1 MISRFDN
8 DTALL
13 IVDAQLGINVLNYW
27 GGAKGHRNNPH
38 AEDRIAELLSAWRK
52 HQMPVFYTVHDS
64 RESKSPLKLNLETG
78 QIFPELLPIDGEVI
92 VRKDVNSGFIGTN
105 LEIQLRRSGISR
117 LVVAGF
123 FTNMCIETT
132 VRMAGNLGFD
142 SYLVDDACACTN
154 RIRLDGTDI
163 DPDMVHSM
171 TLANLHGE
179 FCTVLNVHQTI
190 GLLESN
196 AEELKRMMGNE

>member
-27 GGAKGHRNNPH
+27 GGAKGRRNNPH

-78 QIFPELLPIDGEVI
+78 QIFPELLPIEGEVI
-92 VRKDVNSGFIGTN
+92 VRKDVNSGFI
-105 LEIQLRRSGISR
+105 
-117 LVVAGF
+117 
-123 FTNMCIETT
+123 
-132 VRMAGNLGFD
+132 
-142 SYLVDDACACTN
+142 
-154 RIRLDGTDI
+154 
-163 DPDMVHSM
+163 
-171 TLANLHGE
+171 
-179 FCTVLNVHQTI
+179 
-190 GLLESN
+190 
-196 AEELKRMMGNE
+196 